1 MNMLPDDAICW
12 TICKEITRYELAL
25 DQNKISEAQII
36 GLNLMDRLKLY
47 PELAEI
53 LGIANIILLKSSK

>member
-1 MNMLPDDAICW
+1 MLPDDSICW

-25 DQNKISEAQII
+25 DQNKYSEAQII
-36 GLNLMDRLKLY
+36 GQNLMDRLKLY

-53 LGIANIILLKSSK
+53 LGITSIIPVKSSK